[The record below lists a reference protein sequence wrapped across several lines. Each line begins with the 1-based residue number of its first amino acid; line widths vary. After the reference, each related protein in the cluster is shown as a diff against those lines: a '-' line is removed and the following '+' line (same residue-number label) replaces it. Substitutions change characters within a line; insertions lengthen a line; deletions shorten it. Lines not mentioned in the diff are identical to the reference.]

1 MSVYQQFPQ
10 NLVKCRS
17 PTFSQQV
24 DQVILYTPDL
34 YMFLI
39 FSSLACLLNLFI
51 ITLNIK
57 YPQIRKRPGDLFCGL
72 AVAELTLSLHWLISS
87 LYQYF
92 TDNQN
97 VKSSDVFCQVN
108 SYFSIIAGIFE
119 FFYNIS
125 IYTYIVCAIKNLKIV
140 KITQGWYLHATIVI
154 ISFLITVFIKLI
166 GYSGKT
172 MFGTCSIKSEN
183 QFPLKGIGLLLIY
196 IFISLSTLMY
206 LNYKLSNIQKY
217 QKLQK
222 FYQFYMYSCIVTWSC
237 LVCSQIMMFLNCR
250 YFQQTSLNFFVT
262 LGNACKIITTLY
274 LPIVRIT
281 DPNIRPVFR
290 AIFKLSKSHIKQKDQ
305 QKLHQNSV
313 SNSQTTISDS
323 DVGMNSSIVRNINSH
338 LLKNQIQ
345 LGNKKGNNKSEE
357 NNNQQNGIE
366 MVNIDQDKNRDSS
379 MIQQFQ
385 GQSLALSLVLPQ
397 NLAES
402 INLEDF
408 QIDHAVYE
416 QDKSKY
422 LFANLSEPSQSFPF
436 KNKQFSPN

>member
-1 MSVYQQFPQ
+1 MTVYQEFPQ

-17 PTFSQQV
+17 PTFSWQV
-24 DQVILYTPDL
+24 DNVILYTPDL

-97 VKSSDVFCQVN
+97 VKSSDVFCQIN
-108 SYFSIIAGIFE
+108 SYFSITAGIFE

-125 IYTYIVCAIKNLKIV
+125 IYTYIVCAIKNLKIL
-140 KITQGWYLHATIVI
+140 KIAEGWYLHAAVVIV
-154 ISFLITVFIKLI
+154 SFLITFFVKIF

-183 QFPLKGIGLLLIY
+183 QFPLKGIGLLLVY

-206 LNYKLSNIQKY
+206 LNYKLSNIKKY

-222 FYQFYMYSCIVTWSC
+222 FYQFYMYSCIATWSC

-250 YFQQTSLNFFVT
+250 YFQKPSLNFFVT

-290 AIFKLSKSHIKQKDQ
+290 AIFKISKNSIKQKDKQ
-305 QKLHQNSV
+305 ELPQNSV
-313 SNSQTTISDS
+313 NNSQTTINDIS
-323 DVGMNSSIVRNINSH
+323 MNSSIARNINSH
-338 LLKNQIQ
+338 LLKNQNQ
-345 LGNKKGNNKSEE
+345 LVNKNSNSLSEE
-357 NNNQQNGIE
+357 NNNQQKGIE
-366 MVNIDQDKNRDSS
+366 MVNINKEQKRDSS

-422 LFANLSEPSQSFPF
+422 LFANFNEPSQSYPYQ
-436 KNKQFSPN
+436 NKYFSPN

>member
-1 MSVYQQFPQ
+1 MNAYSEFPQ

-24 DQVILYTPDL
+24 DLVILYTPDL

-72 AVAELTLSLHWLISS
+72 AVAEFTLSLHWLISS

-92 TDNQN
+92 TDNKN
-97 VKSSDVFCQVN
+97 VKSSDIFCQIN
-108 SYFSIIAGIFE
+108 SYFSIAAGIFE

-140 KITQGWYLHATIVI
+140 KIAQGRYLHATVVI
-154 ISFLITVFIKLI
+154 ISFLITIFVKLI

-183 QFPLKGIGLLLIY
+183 QFPLKGIGLLLVY

-206 LNYKLSNIQKY
+206 LNYKLSNIKKY

-250 YFQQTSLNFFVT
+250 YFQKTSLNFFVT
-262 LGNACKIITTLY
+262 LGNICKIITTLY

-290 AIFKLSKSHIKQKDQ
+290 AIFKISKNSIKQKDKQ
-305 QKLHQNSV
+305 ELATPNSV
-313 SNSQTTISDS
+313 NISSKTISDA
-323 DVGMNSSIVRNINSH
+323 GINSSIARNINSH
-338 LLKNQIQ
+338 LLKNQNY
-345 LGNKKGNNKSEE
+345 LGNKNGNNKNEE
-357 NNNQQNGIE
+357 NNNQYNGIE
-366 MVNIDQDKNRDSS
+366 MVSIDKEQNRDSS

-408 QIDHAVYE
+408 QIDHAAYE

-422 LFANLSEPSQSFPF
+422 LFANLSDNSQSYPY
-436 KNKQFSPN
+436 KNKYFSPS